1 VYFTISAAKVQLK
14 ISEIVA
20 NASCFIT
27 NRFNLDPAVD
37 AAGADVDV
45 FEIPSPLM
53 GQFWFCPHFQLPLT
67 SSSPRTFNL
76 PNTFDEF
83 MCPSSA
89 PARSQFRLRHFGRR
103 SSRNSNAWALG
114 RDSSAISYA
123 TVTAYAGSISRR
135 PANSARPICGR
146 KST

>member
-1 VYFTISAAKVQLK
+1 MYFTISAAKVQLK

-53 GQFWFCPHFQLPLT
+53 GQF
-67 SSSPRTFNL
+67 
-76 PNTFDEF
+76 
-83 MCPSSA
+83 
-89 PARSQFRLRHFGRR
+89 
-103 SSRNSNAWALG
+103 
-114 RDSSAISYA
+114 
-123 TVTAYAGSISRR
+123 
-135 PANSARPICGR
+135 
-146 KST
+146 